1 MEDNKK
7 IIISGQPNRYQIKK
21 LTTDPIINKKRI
33 EIEKLNLPSEYF
45 TFEKQF
51 ELINNYL
58 ICINNN
64 CNDNETTTDNNFKTM
79 IKQLGKKILGY
90 KQQDINKKLLDSSKF
105 VTLQRIIEK
114 LVQTEMKCYYCNL
127 KMSLLYENVREQKQ
141 WTIDRINND
150 LGHNHDN
157 FVLACLKC
165 NLKRRRQNCDDFLF
179 TKQLNIIKQ
188 DT

>member
-7 IIISGQPNRYQIKK
+7 IIITGQPNRYQIKK

-33 EIEKLNLPSEYF
+33 EIEKLNLPCEYF

-51 ELINNYL
+51 EIINNYL
-58 ICINNN
+58 IYFTNNDDN
-64 CNDNETTTDNNFKTM
+64 KRTNDDDFKIIIT
-79 IKQLGKKILGY
+79 QLGKKILGY
-90 KQQDINKKLLDSSKF
+90 KQQDIHKKVLDSTKF
-105 VTLQRIIEK
+105 VTLQHIIYN
-114 LVQTEMKCYYCNL
+114 LVQNEMKCYYCNI

-141 WTIDRINND
+141 WTIDRVNND
-150 LGHNHDN
+150 LGHNSDN

-165 NLKRRRQNCDDFLF
+165 NLKRRRQNCEDFLF

-188 DT
+188 DI